1 MSAEQ
6 AIDHKCPDQ
15 VGVTRGEALAD
26 QLRCNLGPYD
36 KSVEVKPRVVGGDGA
51 DPDGDGGQ
59 VRRRR
64 RDPGR
69 ACSQRASSPLVTPI
83 AEACL
88 SVCRP
93 KLIRRPKKV
102 GSKKR
107 GMYAKRTKKT
117 TSLMR
122 LIG

>member
-36 KSVEVKPRVVGGDGA
+36 KSVEVKPPVVGGDGA

-64 RDPGR
+64 RRRRERRDSLFP
-69 ACSQRASSPLVTPI
+69 ASLLTARYTDRRGLSECLQ
-83 AEACL
+83 AEAHQAPQKGREQEKEH
-88 SVCRP
+88 VRQ
-93 KLIRRPKKV
+93 KDKKDN
-102 GSKKR
+102 
-107 GMYAKRTKKT
+107 
-117 TSLMR
+117 
-122 LIG
+122 